1 MMKKR
6 IAVFLPMIL
15 PMINNIRLQKMKMGT
30 IMMTALMTSACSVAV
45 RIYRQFKHRRVH
57 VSGSRPMIMH
67 MAAFTTIGSVLR

>member
-15 PMINNIRLQKMKMGT
+15 LMINNISLQKMKMCT
-30 IMMTALMTSACSVAV
+30 IMMTALMTSCSILV

-57 VSGSRPMIMH
+57 VSGSRPMMMH
-67 MAAFTTIGSVLR
+67 MAAFTTIESVLR